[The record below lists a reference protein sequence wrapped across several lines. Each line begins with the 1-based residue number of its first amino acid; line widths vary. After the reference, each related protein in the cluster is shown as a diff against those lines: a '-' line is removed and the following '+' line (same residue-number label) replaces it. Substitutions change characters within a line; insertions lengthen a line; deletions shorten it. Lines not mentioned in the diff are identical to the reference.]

1 MLTSLPFHLKNYL
14 PIHLWKILSPDRAA
28 REQPFVPPNFEEGLS
43 DQLEE
48 NYIEAAA
55 SESRAF
61 QDYSSTVRLDTEVVR
76 EKHPMEA
83 IRPVLNKNVSES
95 EGSTGPAV
103 LDKEKAEFFG
113 ARMLSYLNSGSITLL
128 ISIGHK
134 LGLFEALA
142 RLPAVTSVELAQT
155 SDLNERYV
163 REWLAA
169 MFVGGIVDIEDQR
182 TKKHQDRR
190 YSLPRE
196 HAAFLTWGRGPEN
209 VAVLTQYISIL
220 SSFEDRAVE
229 CFRSGKGIPCSEY
242 GELKSIMAAD
252 SAQTIASSLIGWILP
267 LGQTMIV
274 QGLQAGI
281 DVLDVECGTGINL
294 ITMAKEFPRSWFTGY
309 DTNPALIAAAKEAA
323 EKEKLQNVRFKC
335 AQITEASES
344 SAYDLVTCFG
354 GLIETGDVKN
364 VVRRVYQALR
374 RGGTFLLQ
382 DVAANSDVRTNRS
395 HPAACLLYSISLMFS
410 LPTTIYKTGREEDA
424 LGVMWGNDLA
434 LSVLRDI
441 GFKCEGVKRLA
452 DDHCN
457 AFLFC
462 TRD

>member
-1 MLTSLPFHLKNYL
+1 MLTTLPNHLRNYL
-14 PIHLWKILSPDRAA
+14 PIYLWRILSPDNASKGQA
-28 REQPFVPPNFEEGLS
+28 FVPPNFEEGLS
-43 DQLEE
+43 DQVEE
-48 NYIEAAA
+48 DSIDAAA
-55 SESRAF
+55 TGR
-61 QDYSSTVRLDTEVVR
+61 QQVHDYSNTVRLDTKVVEDR
-76 EKHPMEA
+76 EIMET
-83 IRPVLNKNVSES
+83 IRQAPNKIVGET
-95 EGSTGPAV
+95 EGSTGPV
-103 LDKEKAEFFG
+103 MLDKEKAQLFG
-113 ARMLSYLNSGSITLL
+113 SRMLSYLNSGSLTLL

-134 LGLFEALA
+134 LGLFEVMA

-163 REWLAA
+163 REWLSA
-169 MFVGGIVDIEDQR
+169 MYVGGIVDIDDQR
-182 TKKHQDRR
+182 NKQQENR
-190 YSLPRE
+190 YFLPRE

-229 CFRSGKGIPCSEY
+229 CFRNGKGISCSEY

-294 ITMAKEFPRSWFTGY
+294 MTMAKEFPKSWFTGY

-335 AQITEASES
+335 SQITESSES

-382 DVAANSDVRTNRS
+382 DVAANSDVRANRS
-395 HPAACLLYSISLMFS
+395 HPAGCLLYSISLMFS
-410 LPTTIYKTGREEDA
+410 LPTTISKTGREEDA
-424 LGVMWGNDLA
+424 LGVMWGNDVA
-434 LSVLRDI
+434 LSLLRDV

-452 DDHCN
+452 DDNCN

-462 TRD
+462 SRD